1 VKFSFIIVYS
11 NTKGMA
17 TFDPK
22 SWPSRNYE
30 LEEKIIKQTNKLIT
44 QIQSI
49 PIEKEILLM
58 DQTND
63 FDRDGSMQDLQI
75 IPTYQYYLENNLM
88 DNFNI
93 DLYIGDN
100 YEKKSIKNT
109 DQNQAT
115 AIAYNHGVSLAI
127 GDYLV
132 IQHND
137 TQYSFKEHDFST
149 LFYEF
154 IEYMEENDLQY
165 LTIDKKP
172 IKNREYPE
180 WNDKIEYYAD
190 CYWFFCK
197 SDFYKKNKIW
207 VDWKRG
213 DNNHLST
220 IFCINN
226 NLKFEH
232 LPGYY
237 ENTKAELG
245 YWWKRLVKNENQLLT
260 HIFKEKIFLYHY
272 KGGTGMESMMH
283 KGEFNEI

>member
-1 VKFSFIIVYS
+1 MKFSFIIVYS

-17 TFDPK
+17 TFDTR

-30 LEEKIIKQTNKLIT
+30 LEKKIIIQTNKLLT

-58 DQTND
+58 DQSND
-63 FDRDGSMQDLQI
+63 FVREGSMEDLQI

-88 DNFNI
+88 DDFKI
-93 DLYIGDN
+93 DLHIGDS
-100 YEKKSIKNT
+100 YERNIFENT

-115 AIAYNHGVSLAI
+115 AIAYNHGISLAT
-127 GDYLV
+127 GDYFV

-137 TQYSFKEHDFST
+137 TQYSFVEHDPST

-154 IEYMEENDLQY
+154 VDYLHENDLQY
-165 LTIDKKP
+165 LTIDKKS
-172 IKNREYPE
+172 IKNRDYPE

-197 SDFYKKNKIW
+197 SDFYTKHNIW
-207 VDWKRG
+207 IDWKRG

-220 IFCINN
+220 IFCLNN

-237 ENTKAELG
+237 ENGKEEAI
-245 YWWKRLVKNENQLLT
+245 YWWKKLVKNKNELQT
-260 HIFKEKIFLYHY
+260 HIFKEKVFLYHY
-272 KGGTGMESMMH
+272 KGGTGLASLNL
-283 KGEFNEI
+283 KGLNDVD